1 MVVIRLSGWLGWDA
15 VGPLSGNVYGMMPN
29 SGSPAIDT
37 GDNAVC
43 PAVDIVGTARPID
56 GDENG
61 SAICDRGA
69 YERWVP
75 EAWVYLPVVLKQ

>member
-1 MVVIRLSGWLGWDA
+1 
-15 VGPLSGNVYGMMPN
+15 MMPD
-29 SGSPAIDT
+29 SDSPAIDT

-43 PAVDIVGTARPID
+43 PAVDIVGTARPTD

-75 EAWVYLPVVLKQ
+75 KAWVYLPVVLKQ

>member
-1 MVVIRLSGWLGWDA
+1 VVVVRLSGWLGWDA
-15 VGPLSGNVYGMMPN
+15 VGT
-29 SGSPAIDT
+29 AAH
-37 GDNAVC
+37 AVC
-43 PAVDIVGTARPID
+43 PADDIVGTARPID

-75 EAWVYLPVVLKQ
+75 KAWVYLPIVLKQ

>member
-1 MVVIRLSGWLGWDA
+1 
-15 VGPLSGNVYGMMPN
+15 VGGYGD
-29 SGSPAIDT
+29 GVDT

-43 PAVDIVGTARPID
+43 PAVDVLGMARPID

-69 YERWVP
+69 YERRVS
-75 EAWVYLPVVLKQ
+75 EAWIYLPVVLKQ